1 MFFRMK
7 RFWYVLLIP
16 LSMLLTHLAHSNP
29 NVTERWFSMG
39 IYRVLTETYGRLFGY
54 LPFSV
59 FQFVIVIF
67 VPMVAGYI
75 VLTVYRLISG
85 RSWPRWLYR
94 DRSSAF
100 DTEFLRWDSV
110 NFRIKTA
117 SRFIANGAFLAG
129 VIWFMLTFA
138 MGLNYARQEFGEI
151 IGLEIR
157 PSTVVELAALTEIL
171 VEYANEQS
179 GMVERNEYGHMV
191 VSAGSYFALSREAR
205 DVFRAA
211 GEEFPVLRGY
221 VPRVKPVLFSQF
233 LSQLRIT
240 GVYVPFTMEAHV
252 NVHVPDYHIPA
263 TMIHELAHFRG
274 IMREDEANFIAWLV
288 GYYSGHA
295 DFMYSGTMLAL
306 AHASSQLHRA
316 SPVEW
321 QRVMGELSED
331 VWVDFRASREYW
343 QQFEGRLAELSEDLN
358 DAHLRAHRQ
367 EDGVYSYG
375 RVVDL
380 LLAYF
385 RE

>member
-1 MFFRMK
+1 MFFKLK
-7 RFWYVLLIP
+7 RFWCVLLIP
-16 LSMLLTHLAHSNP
+16 LSMLLTRTAHNNP
-29 NVTERWFSMG
+29 DATERWFSMG
-39 IYRVLTETYGRLFGY
+39 VYRVLTETYGRLFGY

-59 FQFVIVIF
+59 FQFVAVVLI
-67 VPMVAGYI
+67 PLAAGYVI
-75 VLTVYRLISG
+75 LTLYRLVSG
-85 RSWPRWLYR
+85 RSWPRWLSR
-94 DRSSAF
+94 DRSDEV
-100 DTEFLRWDSV
+100 DTAFLRWNSV
-110 NFRIKTA
+110 NYRIKA
-117 SRFIANGAFLAG
+117 GSRFIANGAFLAG
-129 VIWFMLTFA
+129 IIWFMLTIA
-138 MGLNYARQEFGEI
+138 MGLNYARVEFGET

-157 PSTVVELAALTEIL
+157 PSTVAELAALTEIL
-171 VEYANEQS
+171 VAHANEQATQ
-179 GMVERNEYGHMV
+179 VERNEHGHMV
-191 VSAGSYFALSREAR
+191 ISSNSYFALSREAR
-205 DVFRAA
+205 DIFRAA
-211 GEEFPVLRGY
+211 GDDFPVLRGY
-221 VPRVKPVLFSQF
+221 VPRVKPVVFSQF

-288 GYYSGHA
+288 GQGSGHA

-306 AHASSQLHRA
+306 AHTSSQLQRA
-316 SPVEW
+316 NPTEW
-321 QRVMGELSED
+321 QRVMGELSEY
-331 VWVDFRASREYW
+331 VWVDFRANREYW
-343 QQFEGRLAELSEDLN
+343 QQFEGRLAELSEELN